1 MKTISFVIPVYNEEK
16 RINKTFSALKSF
28 TPPESLTLRE
38 VIFVDDGSTDITKS
52 KIKNQ
57 KSKLEKTLN
66 AKVKIISYR
75 INKGKGYAVKQGMLS
90 SNSDYT
96 LFFDAD
102 MSTPLTELNKF
113 LPFMNDNKDVIIGT
127 RKNGKSTVVVH
138 QPKIREF
145 LGRGFTLITKKLL
158 RLTVSDFTCGFKAF
172 SKNSKNKIFSASS
185 INAWGYDAEIVFLAN
200 KYKFSI
206 QEKPVIWS
214 NDKNSKVKIYKA
226 VPQTFVE
233 LFLIYWYHEISPR
246 LLSFGSLANMDRF
259 GLSMSKFS

>member
-28 TPPESLTLRE
+28 TQPEGLTLRE

-57 KSKLEKTLN
+57 KSKLEKILN
-66 AKVKIISYR
+66 AKVKIISYK

-113 LPFMNDNKDVIIGT
+113 IPFMNDNKDVIIGT

-158 RLTVSDFTCGFKAF
+158 RLNVSDFTCGFKAF
-172 SKNSKNKIFSASS
+172 SKNSKNKISSTSS
-185 INAWGYDAEIVFLAN
+185 INTW
-200 KYKFSI
+200 
-206 QEKPVIWS
+206 
-214 NDKNSKVKIYKA
+214 
-226 VPQTFVE
+226 
-233 LFLIYWYHEISPR
+233 
-246 LLSFGSLANMDRF
+246 
-259 GLSMSKFS
+259 